1 MSSTY
6 SEIMKN
12 VKKLILRLKGAPG
25 GSHQK
30 KLRKK
35 KSSGQVRMDSG
46 SVTLILGSKLG
57 IVSWGQGNFQDK
69 IHMSLHV
76 WCGAKNN
83 PTHLSDLWRAELIF
97 EPNLAN
103 GAEEENTEAREET
116 LQ

>member
-1 MSSTY
+1 MLKSWFWDWRGRRAAPTKKKTKKKKRLRPS
-6 SEIMKN
+6 KN
-12 VKKLILRLKGAPG
+12 GLRLRNIDIGFKAGHFFSGA
-25 GSHQK
+25 K
-30 KLRKK
+30 
-35 KSSGQVRMDSG
+35 
-46 SVTLILGSKLG
+46 
-57 IVSWGQGNFQDK
+57 NFQDK

-116 LQ
+116 LQLKEKKLV

>member
-1 MSSTY
+1 
-6 SEIMKN
+6 
-12 VKKLILRLKGAPG
+12 
-25 GSHQK
+25 
-30 KLRKK
+30 
-35 KSSGQVRMDSG
+35 MDSG

-57 IVSWGQGNFQDK
+57 IVSRGQGNFQDK

-116 LQ
+116 LQLKEKKLV